1 MEEKNKIEALTL
13 FEKCKELHEVVIKTS
28 IMMEKFSDR
37 RWTPGWKEIFTDY
50 KIKVNGFEPRID
62 TVSRLLSHS
71 FGHLWRTADTI
82 KLLYSSLPEF
92 TKNKTQEPDMIRSL
106 PTRDEDI
113 LYYVQMAIDAC
124 VHNTILLINDRL
136 KHVHNSY
143 EKFTVVPRDK
153 EWDLRPAS
161 NESLDVFVDLR
172 IFQVNALIA
181 IWLEIQKAIPEVV

>member
-1 MEEKNKIEALTL
+1 MEEKNKIEAITL
-13 FEKCKELHEVVIKTS
+13 LKRCDDLQNVVIDTCH
-28 IMMEKFSDR
+28 MMEKFSDR

-71 FGHLWRTADTI
+71 FGHLLRTADTI

-92 TKNKTQEPDMIRSL
+92 TKNTTQEPDMIRSL
-106 PTRDEDI
+106 PARDEDI
-113 LYYVQMAIDAC
+113 PLYVQMAIDAC

-136 KHVHNSY
+136 KYIHNTY

-153 EWDLRPAS
+153 EWDLIPAG
-161 NESLDVFVDLR
+161 NESLDTFVGLR
-172 IFQVNALIA
+172 VFQVNALIST
-181 IWLEIQKAIPEVV
+181 WLELQKAIPEVV